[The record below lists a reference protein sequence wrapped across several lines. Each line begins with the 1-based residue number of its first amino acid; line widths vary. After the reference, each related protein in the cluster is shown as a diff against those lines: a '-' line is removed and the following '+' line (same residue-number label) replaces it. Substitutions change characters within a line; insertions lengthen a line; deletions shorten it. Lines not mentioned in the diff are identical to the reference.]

1 MSIGASAYRILWE
14 RQGPECGASLIAEPF
29 LDPAPEPADRSTLR
43 SSVSW
48 QGQVGGGWWWRY
60 RRPVTSRAAPEI
72 LALRRAKRGVYLVFI
87 GSGLGLASW
96 ASRIPQVRE
105 ELDLTP
111 AALGLTLLAIAVGS
125 LIALPSAGLVV
136 HRHGAAKTIVVMS
149 LICATGIAT
158 VGVGVHLG
166 LTPLVIGLVL
176 MGFGNGAW
184 DVAMNVEAAAVEQKL
199 KHSIM
204 SRFHAGW
211 SLGTV
216 IGALLGAAMNALHV
230 SVTVNLLIVA
240 LLLAVA
246 MPLSTRGF
254 LPAGTEAP
262 DEPGK
267 KIHPLKAWIEPR
279 TLLIGLFVLT
289 MAFAEGTATDWIGVA
304 TIDGYGATAA
314 LGSLAYGVF
323 VASMTIGR
331 WFGTQILDRF
341 GRVPVLRACA
351 ASAMTGLLIVVFGP
365 NLVTAMVG
373 TVLWGLGTALG
384 FPVGMSAAADQR
396 RYAAGRVSVV
406 ATIGYVAFLAGPP
419 LVGLIGNQ
427 VGVLRA
433 LSVTAGL
440 LAIGLLVA
448 GTTRPIA
455 DD

>member
-1 MSIGASAYRILWE
+1 MVW
-14 RQGPECGASLIAEPF
+14 
-29 LDPAPEPADRSTLR
+29 
-43 SSVSW
+43 SVAAAT
-48 QGQVGGGWWWRY
+48 VG
-60 RRPVTSRAAPEI
+60 PVTSPAAPDV
-72 LALRRAKRGVYLVFI
+72 LALLRATRGVYLVFI
-87 GSGLGLASW
+87 GSGLGFASW
-96 ASRIPQVRE
+96 AARIPQVRQ

-111 AALGLTLLAIAVGS
+111 AALGLVLLAIAVGS
-125 LIALPSAGLVV
+125 LIALPSAGLIV
-136 HRHGAAKTIVVMS
+136 HRIGAAKTITVMS
-149 LICATGIAT
+149 LICAAGIAT
-158 VGVGVHLG
+158 AGVGVQVG
-166 LTPLVIGLVL
+166 VAPVVIGLVL
-176 MGFGNGAW
+176 MGFGNGGW
-184 DVAMNVEAAAVEQKL
+184 DVAMNVEAAAVEQQL
-199 KHSIM
+199 KRSIM
-204 SRFHAGW
+204 SRFHAGF

-216 IGALLGAAMNALHV
+216 TGALLGAAMNALHV
-230 SVTVNLLIVA
+230 SVTVNLLIIA

-254 LPAGTEAP
+254 LPAGTEAH
-262 DEPGK
+262 DEPSK
-267 KIHPLKAWIEPR
+267 NIHPLKAWIEPR

-289 MAFAEGTATDWIGVA
+289 MAFAEGTANDWIGVA

-331 WFGTQILDRF
+331 WYGTQILDRF
-341 GRVPVLRACA
+341 GRVPVLRTSA
-351 ASAMTGLLIVVFGP
+351 ASALIGLLIVVFGS

-373 TVLWGLGTALG
+373 TILWGLGTALG

-406 ATIGYVAFLAGPP
+406 ATIGYVAFLVGPP

-448 GTTRPIA
+448 GATRPIA

>member
-60 RRPVTSRAAPEI
+60 RRPVTSSAAPNA

-230 SVTVNLLIVA
+230 SVTVNLLTVA

-254 LPAGTEAP
+254 LPAGTGAP

-267 KIHPLKAWIEPR
+267 NIHPLKAWIEPR

-351 ASAMTGLLIVVFGP
+351 ASALTGLLIVVFGP

>member
-1 MSIGASAYRILWE
+1 MSIWQKTPTGLV
-14 RQGPECGASLIAEPF
+14 
-29 LDPAPEPADRSTLR
+29 PATEPAGRPTLR
-43 SSVSW
+43 SSASW
-48 QGQVGGGWWWRY
+48 QGQVGGGWWRY
-60 RRPVTSRAAPEI
+60 RRPVTSRAAPNT

-87 GSGLGLASW
+87 GSGLGLASF

-105 ELDLTP
+105 DLDLTP

-136 HRHGAAKTIVVMS
+136 HRHGATKTIVLMS
-149 LICATGIAT
+149 FICATGIAT
-158 VGVGVHLG
+158 VGVGIHLG
-166 LTPLVIGLVL
+166 LTPLVIGLGL

-216 IGALLGAAMNALHV
+216 MGALLGAAMNALHV
-230 SVTVNLLIVA
+230 SVTVHLLIVA

-262 DEPGK
+262 DEPSK
-267 KIHPLKAWIEPR
+267 NIHPLKAWIEPR

-331 WFGTQILDRF
+331 WYGTQILDRF

-351 ASAMTGLLIVVFGP
+351 AGALIGLLIVVLGP

-433 LSVTAGL
+433 ISVTAAL

-448 GTTRPIA
+448 GTTHPIA